1 MKKMKHFYGV
11 SLLTAVCLA
20 ACTPDDEF
28 TRSNGNLKSL
38 AFAVNTSNDQSTSTR
53 SGEESYVVDTFV
65 LGGDTLAL
73 VCTVTDMDAPAPEA
87 EKTSDTRGVP
97 IYSHYG
103 ASPLFN
109 LKTVYGKFN
118 VSGYRVD
125 DDHNTLLPFYYNY
138 AKDGKTYMGSD
149 DPDPDT
155 NGKYENIPYTWESYE
170 NTSSS
175 KWEYWIP
182 ADASATDS
190 KSGKFYWW
198 RDEVN
203 PENNYKLQFFAYSP
217 TPDVTAYPWAPTDMN
232 NFYGGITTFKYTV
245 PVSTSTPRKDAE
257 KQPDILVGSTQALTR
272 DVLTSEGDYYVVKL
286 VLYHALSAL
295 RFNISS
301 TLEKSDIT
309 INSIGLSGLKGSGK
323 CTLKGPIDEYKHSD
337 KMITWSDY
345 GGTTAS
351 YEQSFERQITDTE
364 AAGMSETNPVKLN
377 EGKDETTFMLLP
389 QTLTADATLKV
400 KITFEEGGVSKTK
413 TLEHLIVGSGAVKS
427 GDTYTS
433 YGKWEPGKIYTYT
446 ISKVPS
452 SPEVTLDDDVT
463 ATKKYNFVIENT
475 GLVKGYVRATFV
487 GNWVD
492 NTTGETISSWS
503 PDDAN
508 QGSFTNLPGTGW
520 VKGTD
525 GFYYYVYPLLPG
537 EKLEGTEALFKEYN
551 IKETSGVAYQ
561 PVPNSHLEMQ
571 VLVQIIECGNK
582 SKGEAANKKVT
593 DTWGTSAGTG
603 VVWQNAKP

>member
-1 MKKMKHFYGV
+1 MKRIYFELLCAALIGAFV
-11 SLLTAVCLA
+11 S
-20 ACTPDDEF
+20 CTPENEF
-28 TRSNGNLKSL
+28 SRSNGNLKSL
-38 AFAVNTSNDQSTSTR
+38 VFAVSTSNDQSTSTR

-65 LGGDTLAL
+65 LGDDTLAL
-73 VCTVTDMDAPAPEA
+73 VCMVTDMDAPAPEA

-97 IYSHYG
+97 IYSKPG
-103 ASPLFN
+103 TGGSSLFN
-109 LKTVYGKFN
+109 LEEVYGYFN
-118 VSGYRVD
+118 VSGYIVD
-125 DDHNTLLPFYYNY
+125 DAGSGSLKPFFYNY
-138 AKDGKTYMGSD
+138 LSPDKKSTIKGSD
-149 DPDPDT
+149 PTDPDEMYVD
-155 NGKYENIPYTWESYE
+155 IPYAWNSYE

-175 KWEYWIP
+175 KWEYWLP
-182 ADASATDS
+182 ADDS

-272 DVLTSEGDYYVVKL
+272 DDLTPEGDYYVVKL